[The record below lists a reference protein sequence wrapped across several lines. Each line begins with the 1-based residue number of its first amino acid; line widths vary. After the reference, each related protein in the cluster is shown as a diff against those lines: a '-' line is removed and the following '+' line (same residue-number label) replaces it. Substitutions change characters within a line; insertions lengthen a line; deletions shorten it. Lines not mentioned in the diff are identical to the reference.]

1 MDANTVLNGTVRLR
15 KGSTWRGQHDLEEL
29 SLVKHTANSK
39 NCGLHRVSF
48 TVESVIPLHTVKLY
62 SLTSQR
68 YHAFTKSSI
77 LSDFLSQVYNP
88 MSIFQQPKYALL
100 ICIRNSGLIQAN
112 PFDDNEIVYPLAKES
127 YMLLIG
133 RKLDEHSRGSISL
146 QVFGQVLRDRF
157 DYPNFYN
164 LPNAHN
170 IIPVPSFTFGDNN
183 SESNINHHDV
193 SNSDMAES
201 ILQSYRPDL
210 LSKSRDP
217 QQHHEQQNQ
226 QIGSSYIYHHQ
237 QQQSWKSLLK
247 KDMDRLGKLDQLRDE
262 SRRNRPERTLNV
274 IKRKHLPHRK
284 SGNMGLQPPPPL
296 PSTLKKSASASS
308 LLPSTALK
316 RQPSLPT
323 NPISESKSNIPAS
336 STSSTS
342 SALLQQPSSESSY
355 HDTNK
360 KQLKSAIWSKLLQD
374 GHDKKSEDTKQLY
387 HCIYQSMQ
395 YVLRKSFKTNLLDCQ
410 LMDSLI
416 DSHIHFY
423 CSLELPNDF
432 S

>member
-15 KGSTWRGQHDLEEL
+15 KGSTWRGQHDLEDL
-29 SLVKHTANSK
+29 SLVKHTTNSK
-39 NCGLHRVSF
+39 DCGLHKVSF

-68 YHAFTKSSI
+68 YYAFTKSSI

-88 MSIFQQPKYALL
+88 MSIYQQPKYALL
-100 ICIRNSGLIQAN
+100 ICIRNNGLIPAN

-133 RKLDEHSRGSISL
+133 RKFDEHSQGSISL

-164 LPNAHN
+164 LSNDHN
-170 IIPVPSFTFGDNN
+170 IKPVPSFTFGDNS
-183 SESNINHHDV
+183 SESNINHGDV
-193 SNSDMAES
+193 SSPDMTES

-210 LSKSRDP
+210 FSKSKQL

-226 QIGSSYIYHHQ
+226 HTGSSYIYHHQ
-237 QQQSWKSLLK
+237 RQQSWKSLLK

-262 SRRNRPERTLNV
+262 SRRNRPERKLNV
-274 IKRKHLPHRK
+274 IKRKLIPHRK
-284 SGNMGLQPPPPL
+284 NGNMGLQPPPPPL
-296 PSTLKKSASASS
+296 PSTLEKSASASS
-308 LLPSTALK
+308 LLPSADLK

-323 NPISESKSNIPAS
+323 NPISASKSNIPAS
-336 STSSTS
+336 
-342 SALLQQPSSESSY
+342 LQQSSSESSC

-395 YVLRKSFKTNLLDCQ
+395 YALRKSFKTNLLDYQ

-423 CSLELPNDF
+423 SSLELPNTF